1 MKSSNESF
9 GISRIGGFVIP
20 MTGQVDRSESI
31 CQTDR
36 PIGRIMCE
44 MDEED
49 FRGFRKAG
57 APRPHALPSATQTFG
72 HCHPGSFPGL
82 ESGMM
87 YSQKYLQSMTTTLE
101 QTQASLGSETCD
113 LQSALTRSV
122 EILKA
127 VQANNGTQFFLG
139 NGASAAFA
147 EHMALDWTKNGG
159 VRSQNP
165 SSSVLLTALAN
176 DLSFQDSF
184 ATYIDRYARK
194 GDLVVTISSSGN
206 SENVIRAIATARK
219 MGCGVITLSGLK
231 PDNTSRKLGDVN
243 YYVPARTYGIVECA
257 HQVLLHMMIDAFM
270 GIEEWAREG
279 YQNMNITQF
288 QL

>member
-1 MKSSNESF
+1 
-9 GISRIGGFVIP
+9 
-20 MTGQVDRSESI
+20 
-31 CQTDR
+31 
-36 PIGRIMCE
+36 
-44 MDEED
+44 
-49 FRGFRKAG
+49 
-57 APRPHALPSATQTFG
+57 
-72 HCHPGSFPGL
+72 
-82 ESGMM
+82 M
-87 YSQKYLQSMTTTLE
+87 YSQKYLEVLSDVLKKSEASIQSE
-101 QTQASLGSETCD
+101 AVD
-113 LQSALTRSV
+113 LQVALDRSL
-122 EILKA
+122 EMLKA
-127 VQANNGTQFFLG
+127 VQAANGTQFFLG

-176 DLSFQDSF
+176 DISYADSF
-184 ATYIDRYARK
+184 ATYLDRYARK

-231 PDNTSRKLGDVN
+231 PDNNSRKQGDVN
-243 YYVPARTYGIVECA
+243 FYVPGRTYGIVECA

-270 GIEEWAREG
+270 GIQEWDRAG
-279 YQNMNITQF
+279 YQNMNVASF